1 MFSVNSV
8 INNDQTIQ
16 PLRYISKQV
25 KFIAKM
31 FHGKRIKKFKKK
43 VESQAHEPF
52 SIFHRYLELTFCQM
66 K

>member
-1 MFSVNSV
+1 MCSVNCV

-31 FHGKRIKKFKKK
+31 FYGKRIKKFKKK
-43 VESQAHEPF
+43 
-52 SIFHRYLELTFCQM
+52 LE
-66 K
+66 

>member
-1 MFSVNSV
+1 MFNVNCV

-31 FHGKRIKKFKKK
+31 FHEKRIKTFRKKLELQ
-43 VESQAHEPF
+43 VHEPF
-52 SIFHRYLELTFCQM
+52 SMLYRYLELTFCQM

>member
-1 MFSVNSV
+1 MFSVNGV
-8 INNDQTIQ
+8 INNDQTVQ

-25 KFIAKM
+25 KFIAKE

-43 VESQAHEPF
+43 LELQVHEPF
-52 SIFHRYLELTFCQM
+52 SMFHRYLELTFCQM